1 MKVKATKA
9 GYCGGY
15 RMAGDV
21 FEAEDGLTASWFVP
35 LEQPEA
41 EQPKLEVEQPKPEV
55 EQPKPEVEQ
64 PKPEVEQPEA
74 EAEQPEPGRR
84 KK

>member
-21 FEAEDGLTASWFVP
+21 FEVEDGLTASWFVP

-41 EQPKLEVEQPKPEV
+41 EQPEA
-55 EQPKPEVEQ
+55 
-64 PKPEVEQPEA
+64 EQPEA
-74 EAEQPEPGRR
+74 EQTEAEQTASGRR

>member
-41 EQPKLEVEQPKPEV
+41 EQP
-55 EQPKPEVEQ
+55 
-64 PKPEVEQPEA
+64 
-74 EAEQPEPGRR
+74 EPGRR

>member
-21 FEAEDGLTASWFVP
+21 FEVEDGLTASWFVP

-41 EQPKLEVEQPKPEV
+41 EQPEAEAEQPEA
-55 EQPKPEVEQ
+55 EA
-64 PKPEVEQPEA
+64 EQPEA

>member
-21 FEAEDGLTASWFVP
+21 FEVEDGLTASWFVP
-35 LEQPEA
+35 LEQPE
-41 EQPKLEVEQPKPEV
+41 
-55 EQPKPEVEQ
+55 
-64 PKPEVEQPEA
+64 PEA
-74 EAEQPEPGRR
+74 EAEQLEPEAEQPEPEAEQPESSRR

>member
-21 FEAEDGLTASWFVP
+21 FEPEA
-35 LEQPEA
+35 EQPEA
-41 EQPKLEVEQPKPEV
+41 EQP
-55 EQPKPEVEQ
+55 
-64 PKPEVEQPEA
+64 
-74 EAEQPEPGRR
+74 EAEQPASGRR

>member
-41 EQPKLEVEQPKPEV
+41 EAEQPE
-55 EQPKPEVEQ
+55 
-64 PKPEVEQPEA
+64 PEA

>member
-41 EQPKLEVEQPKPEV
+41 EA
-55 EQPKPEVEQ
+55 
-64 PKPEVEQPEA
+64 EQPEA
-74 EAEQPEPGRR
+74 GRR

>member
-41 EQPKLEVEQPKPEV
+41 EQPKLEAEQPKL
-55 EQPKPEVEQ
+55 EVEQ

>member
-41 EQPKLEVEQPKPEV
+41 KQPEPEAKQPEPEA
-55 EQPKPEVEQ
+55 K
-64 PKPEVEQPEA
+64 QPEA

>member
-41 EQPKLEVEQPKPEV
+41 EAEQPEPEA
-55 EQPKPEVEQ
+55 
-64 PKPEVEQPEA
+64 EQPEA

>member
-41 EQPKLEVEQPKPEV
+41 EQPEH
-55 EQPKPEVEQ
+55 
-64 PKPEVEQPEA
+64 EVEQPEA
-74 EAEQPEPGRR
+74 EAEQPEPEVEQPEAEAEQHEPGRR

>member
-15 RMAGDV
+15 RMAGEV

-41 EQPKLEVEQPKPEV
+41 EQPEA
-55 EQPKPEVEQ
+55 
-64 PKPEVEQPEA
+64 EQPEA
-74 EAEQPEPGRR
+74 EQPASGRR

>member
-21 FEAEDGLTASWFVP
+21 FEVEDGLTASWFVP

-41 EQPKLEVEQPKPEV
+41 EQPEA
-55 EQPKPEVEQ
+55 
-64 PKPEVEQPEA
+64 EQPEA
-74 EAEQPEPGRR
+74 EQPASGRR

>member
-21 FEAEDGLTASWFVP
+21 FEVEDGLTASWFVP

-41 EQPKLEVEQPKPEV
+41 EQPEA
-55 EQPKPEVEQ
+55 
-64 PKPEVEQPEA
+64 EQPEA
-74 EAEQPEPGRR
+74 EQPEAEQPASGRR

>member
-41 EQPKLEVEQPKPEV
+41 EQPEAEQPEA
-55 EQPKPEVEQ
+55 EQPEA
-64 PKPEVEQPEA
+64 EQPEA

>member
-41 EQPKLEVEQPKPEV
+41 EQPEA
-55 EQPKPEVEQ
+55 
-64 PKPEVEQPEA
+64 EQPEA
-74 EAEQPEPGRR
+74 EQPEAEQPASGRR

>member
-21 FEAEDGLTASWFVP
+21 FEVEDGLTASWFVP

-41 EQPKLEVEQPKPEV
+41 EQPEA
-55 EQPKPEVEQ
+55 
-64 PKPEVEQPEA
+64 EQPEA

>member
-41 EQPKLEVEQPKPEV
+41 EA
-55 EQPKPEVEQ
+55 
-64 PKPEVEQPEA
+64 EQPEA

>member
-21 FEAEDGLTASWFVP
+21 FEAEDGLTASWCVP
-35 LEQPEA
+35 L
-41 EQPKLEVEQPKPEV
+41 
-55 EQPKPEVEQ
+55 
-64 PKPEVEQPEA
+64 EQPEA
-74 EAEQPEPGRR
+74 EAEQPEAGRR

>member
-21 FEAEDGLTASWFVP
+21 FEAEDGLTSSWLVP
-35 LEQPEA
+35 LEQPE
-41 EQPKLEVEQPKPEV
+41 P
-55 EQPKPEVEQ
+55 
-64 PKPEVEQPEA
+64 
-74 EAEQPEPGRR
+74 EAEQPEPEAEQPESSRR

>member
-15 RMAGDV
+15 RMPGDV
-21 FEAEDGLTASWFVP
+21 FEVEDGLTASWFVP
-35 LEQPEA
+35 LEQPE
-41 EQPKLEVEQPKPEV
+41 P
-55 EQPKPEVEQ
+55 
-64 PKPEVEQPEA
+64 
-74 EAEQPEPGRR
+74 EAEQPEPEAEQPEPEAEQPESSRR

>member
-9 GYCGGY
+9 GYYGGY

-35 LEQPEA
+35 LEPEAEQTEPEQTEPEQTEPEA
-41 EQPKLEVEQPKPEV
+41 EQPESN
-55 EQPKPEVEQ
+55 
-64 PKPEVEQPEA
+64 
-74 EAEQPEPGRR
+74 RR

>member
-35 LEQPEA
+35 LEQPEPEA
-41 EQPKLEVEQPKPEV
+41 GQPEPG
-55 EQPKPEVEQ
+55 
-64 PKPEVEQPEA
+64 QPEA
-74 EAEQPEPGRR
+74 EAGQPASGRR

>member
-1 MKVKATKA
+1 MKVMAEKA
-9 GYCGGY
+9 GYYGGY

-41 EQPKLEVEQPKPEV
+41 EQPEA
-55 EQPKPEVEQ
+55 
-64 PKPEVEQPEA
+64 EQPEA
-74 EAEQPEPGRR
+74 EQPEAEQPASGRR

>member
-9 GYCGGY
+9 GYYGGY

-21 FEAEDGLTASWFVP
+21 FEVEDGLTASWFVP
-35 LEQPEA
+35 PEQPEA
-41 EQPKLEVEQPKPEV
+41 EQSEAEPEQS
-55 EQPKPEVEQ
+55 
-64 PKPEVEQPEA
+64 
-74 EAEQPEPGRR
+74 EAEQPASGRR

>member
-21 FEAEDGLTASWFVP
+21 FEVEDGLTASWFVP
-35 LEQPEA
+35 LEQPEPEA
-41 EQPKLEVEQPKPEV
+41 EQPEPEA
-55 EQPKPEVEQ
+55 
-64 PKPEVEQPEA
+64 EQPEA
-74 EAEQPEPGRR
+74 EQPEPEAEQPEAEVEQPEPGRR

>member
-9 GYCGGY
+9 GYYGGY

-21 FEAEDGLTASWFVP
+21 FEVEGGLTASWFVP
-35 LEQPEA
+35 LEQPEPEQSEA
-41 EQPKLEVEQPKPEV
+41 EPEQS
-55 EQPKPEVEQ
+55 
-64 PKPEVEQPEA
+64 
-74 EAEQPEPGRR
+74 EAEQPASGRR

>member
-21 FEAEDGLTASWFVP
+21 FEVEDGLTASWFVSLEQP
-35 LEQPEA
+35 EPEAEQPEA
-41 EQPKLEVEQPKPEV
+41 EQPEA
-55 EQPKPEVEQ
+55 
-64 PKPEVEQPEA
+64 EQPEA
-74 EAEQPEPGRR
+74 EAEQPEPEAEQPESSRR

>member
-1 MKVKATKA
+1 MKVMAEKA
-9 GYCGGY
+9 GYYGGY

-41 EQPKLEVEQPKPEV
+41 EQPEPEA
-55 EQPKPEVEQ
+55 
-64 PKPEVEQPEA
+64 EQPEA

>member
-15 RMAGDV
+15 RMAGNV
-21 FEAEDGLTASWFVP
+21 FEVEDGLTASWFVP

-41 EQPKLEVEQPKPEV
+41 EQPESEA
-55 EQPKPEVEQ
+55 
-64 PKPEVEQPEA
+64 EQPEA
-74 EAEQPEPGRR
+74 EAEQPESGRR

>member
-21 FEAEDGLTASWFVP
+21 FEVEDGLTASWFVP
-35 LEQPEA
+35 LEPEPEQPEPEQPEPEQPEPEQPEPEQPEPEA
-41 EQPKLEVEQPKPEV
+41 EQTESN
-55 EQPKPEVEQ
+55 
-64 PKPEVEQPEA
+64 
-74 EAEQPEPGRR
+74 RR

>member
-41 EQPKLEVEQPKPEV
+41 EQPEA
-55 EQPKPEVEQ
+55 
-64 PKPEVEQPEA
+64 EQPEA